1 MQLKWV
7 GDPRTVVG
15 VGGWP
20 AADHDE
26 PVKKVAKAKVRSG
39 LYEAVDPVE
48 DTPSPLATELAEEQ
62 EANA

>member
-7 GDPRTVVG
+7 GDPRLVVG

-26 PVKKVAKAKVRSG
+26 PNNKLAEAKLSSK
-39 LYEAVDPVE
+39 LYERV
-48 DTPSPLATELAEEQ
+48 TPKRPAKQEE
-62 EANA
+62 AS